1 MFKFVDLK
9 QQLKQYLSAS
19 QIKEITKAY
28 KLAENLHHGQIRSNG
43 DPYITHPLAA
53 AKILAD
59 MRMDYQSIIAAM
71 LHDVLEDTSV
81 SKKELIELFN
91 IKIAELVDGVSKLD
105 QLKFE
110 TREEAQ
116 AENLRKMMLAMAKDV
131 RVILVKLA
139 DRLHNMRTLDAKPR
153 DNQRRIALETLEIYA
168 PIANRLG
175 ITPQLI
181 DNTLYDAFGQRQ
193 ISTIFTE
200 LNQYHVILEVEPKL
214 KSGLNAFQSLYFNSS
229 SGTPVPLSAM
239 VSISE
244 TLGPLAINRQGQ
256 FPVATVS
263 FNLAPGAA
271 LGDAVNAITHAK
283 EELSIPDNIETNFE
297 GAAKIFQSSLSNEGW
312 LLAAAIIVVYIVL
325 GILYESYI
333 HPITILSTLPSAT
346 LGALLALQIAG
357 DDLSVIALI
366 GIILLIGIVMKNAIM
381 MIDFALDLERTHH
394 KSPQDA
400 IYEAALLRFRPIVMT
415 TFAAFFWSTTFSL
428 WLWHG
433 G

>member
-1 MFKFVDLK
+1 MIRRINEKTAEIPGINLYMQPVQDL
-9 QQLKQYLSAS
+9 
-19 QIKEITKAY
+19 
-28 KLAENLHHGQIRSNG
+28 
-43 DPYITHPLAA
+43 
-53 AKILAD
+53 
-59 MRMDYQSIIAAM
+59 
-71 LHDVLEDTSV
+71 
-81 SKKELIELFN
+81 
-91 IKIAELVDGVSKLD
+91 
-105 QLKFE
+105 
-110 TREEAQ
+110 
-116 AENLRKMMLAMAKDV
+116 
-131 RVILVKLA
+131 
-139 DRLHNMRTLDAKPR
+139 TLDDRVSLTQYQYSLNATDQNDVAKWSELLVNRLKLEPKLL
-153 DNQRRIALETLEIYA
+153 DVASDLQNKALQTVLTIDRNTA
-168 PIANRLG
+168 ARLG

-181 DNTLYDAFGQRQ
+181 DDTLYDAFGQRQ
-193 ISTIFTE
+193 VSTMFTE
-200 LNQYHVILEVEPKL
+200 LNQYHVILEIEPKL
-214 KSGLNAFQSLYFNSS
+214 KSGLNAFQTLYFNSS
-229 SGTPVPLSAM
+229 SGTPIPLSAL

-244 TLGPLAINRQGQ
+244 TLGPSAINRQGQ

-346 LGALLALQIAG
+346 LGALLTLQIAG

-366 GIILLIGIVMKNAIM
+366 GIVLLIGIVMKNAIM

-415 TFAAFFWSTTFSL
+415 TFAAFFGALPLAFGSGMGAELRQPLGIAIMGGLVVSQLLTIYTTPVIYLTFDTWAKQIYDRL
-428 WLWHG
+428 LTNG
-433 G
+433 LAKGAT